1 MKFLNNYSM
10 EQKKLYGR
18 WNFWEEFVGYPMMIY
33 FWIRRPKI
41 HERLRSRI
49 EKAQKKSSKIVL
61 DEKLR
66 NEFLIRYDKLDNFF
80 SFHFKEIDESRN
92 HNFEEKIQYCLDQY
106 KKESNTLLTSSNL
119 MKLQGNFLNGAE
131 TTLLLYFALEHKTNR
146 EIRLSDI
153 MIGENSSEIFIAL
166 LKDKKFIDENHNLLV
181 DQKSSFIRIHRF
193 LKDNHIIN
201 PDFQDTTIIE
211 AMENEYNT
219 NFDKG
224 TFSRAIIVK
233 PSIFEESLFQEIAE
247 IFNID
252 F

>member
-1 MKFLNNYSM
+1 MDK
-10 EQKKLYGR
+10 KKLYGQ
-18 WNFWEEFVGYPMMIY
+18 WKLWEEFIGYPMMIY
-33 FWIRRPKI
+33 FWIRGQKI
-41 HERLRSRI
+41 QNLLQMRI
-49 EKAQKKSSKIVL
+49 KKAQQKSSKIIL
-61 DEKLR
+61 NEKLR
-66 NEFLIRYDKLDNFF
+66 NELLIRYEQLDNFF
-80 SFHFKEIDESRN
+80 SFHFKDIDESRN

-106 KKESNTLLTSSNL
+106 KKESNSLLTSSNL

-131 TTLLLYFALEHKTNR
+131 TTLFLYFALKHKTNR

-153 MIGENSSEIFIAL
+153 MIGDNSSKIFIAF
-166 LKDKKFIDENHNLLV
+166 LKGKKFIDENHNLLV

-233 PSIFEESLFQEIAE
+233 ANDFEENIYQDLFKLY
-247 IFNID
+247 NIKN
-252 F
+252 

>member
-1 MKFLNNYSM
+1 MD
-10 EQKKLYGR
+10 QKTLYGR

-33 FWIRRPKI
+33 FWIRGQKI
-41 HERLRSRI
+41 QELLHRRI
-49 EKAQKKSSKIVL
+49 EKAQQKSSKIVL
-61 DEKLR
+61 GEKLR

-80 SFHFKEIDESRN
+80 SFHFKDIDSSRN
-92 HNFEEKIQYCLDQY
+92 HNLEEKIQYCLDQY
-106 KKESNTLLTSSNL
+106 KKESKTVLSSSNL
-119 MKLQGNFLNGAE
+119 MKLQSNFLNGAE
-131 TTLLLYFALEHKTNR
+131 TTLFLYFVLKHKTNR
-146 EIRLSDI
+146 AIRLSDI
-153 MIGENSSEIFIAL
+153 MIGENSSKIFLAF

-224 TFSRAIIVK
+224 TFSRAVTVK
-233 PSIFEESLFQEIAE
+233 PSDFEESVYKELSMLL
-247 IFNID
+247 NIKY
-252 F
+252 

>member
-1 MKFLNNYSM
+1 M

-233 PSIFEESLFQEIAE
+233 PSIFEESLFQVIAE

>member
-1 MKFLNNYSM
+1 MD
-10 EQKKLYGR
+10 QKKLYGR

-33 FWIRRPKI
+33 YRIRG
-41 HERLRSRI
+41 ERIQKLLSTRI
-49 EKAQKKSSKIVL
+49 DKAKQKASKIIL
-61 DEKLR
+61 TEKMK
-66 NEFLIRYDKLDNFF
+66 NEFMIQYEKLDNFF
-80 SFHFKEIDESRN
+80 SFHFKDIDASRN
-92 HNFEEKIQYCLDQY
+92 HNFEEKIQFCLDQY
-106 KKESNTLLTSSNL
+106 RKESNSLISSSNM

-131 TTLLLYFALEHKTNR
+131 ATLLIYFALDSKTKR

-153 MIGENSSEIFIAL
+153 MIGENSSKIL
-166 LKDKKFIDENHNLLV
+166 LAFLKGKKFIDENHNLLV

-224 TFSRAIIVK
+224 TFSRAVLVK
-233 PSIFEESLFQEIAE
+233 PNDFEEIIYQELSKL
-247 IFNID
+247 FNISY
-252 F
+252 

>member
-1 MKFLNNYSM
+1 MD
-10 EQKKLYGR
+10 QKKLYGR
-18 WNFWEEFVGYPMMIY
+18 WNFWEEFVGYPMMIFY
-33 FWIRRPKI
+33 WIKGEKI
-41 HERLRSRI
+41 SKMLSKRI
-49 EKAQKKSSKIVL
+49 EKAKQKSSQISLTDK
-61 DEKLR
+61 KR
-66 NEFLIRYDKLDNFF
+66 NEFLIRYEKLDDYF
-80 SFHFKEIDESRN
+80 SFHFKNIDASRN
-92 HNFEEKIQYCLDQY
+92 HNFEEKIEYCLEQY
-106 KKESNTLLTSSNL
+106 RKESLSIFSSSNL

-131 TTLLLYFALEHKTNR
+131 TTLLLYFVLEGKTKR

-153 MIGENSSEIFIAL
+153 MIGENSSKIFIGF
-166 LKDKKFIDENHNLLV
+166 LKDKKFIDENHNLIV

-233 PSIFEESLFQEIAE
+233 PNDFEKGIHDELSKLFNLIH
-247 IFNID
+247 
-252 F
+252 